1 MVLAF
6 GDNVDWS
13 LDMLP
18 VHYYAGDVVA
28 IELIDNILTRVV
40 VLVAVR
46 GDKTPFLR
54 LKYWKFQHNILA
66 TIVA

>member
-13 LDMLP
+13 LDMLL

-28 IELIDNILTRVV
+28 IELIDNTLTRVV

-46 GDKTPFLR
+46 GDKTPFVNTEKSVLY
-54 LKYWKFQHNILA
+54 LKS
-66 TIVA
+66 